1 MSSICNPGMV
11 TDLTALNQYISGCSD
26 NFWLTHTV
34 KFVSDDLFVVP
45 GPLTL
50 KDLPKYTVGIQ
61 HNTHT
66 VNVKCHSS
74 RPIVDTETIDDLT
87 IVSVAV
93 YNRSSMPWTLPP
105 SGVIGNIHVSNN
117 DTAATDI

>member
-1 MSSICNPGMV
+1 MV

-26 NFWLTHTV
+26 NFWLTHSD

-45 GPLTL
+45 GSLTL

-61 HNTHT
+61 QNAHT

-74 RPIVDTETIDDLT
+74 RPIVDTETTDDLT
-87 IVSVAV
+87 IEPT
-93 YNRSSMPWTLPP
+93 NKLRFTLLLLF
-105 SGVIGNIHVSNN
+105 
-117 DTAATDI
+117 ATDQICHRPYLQV